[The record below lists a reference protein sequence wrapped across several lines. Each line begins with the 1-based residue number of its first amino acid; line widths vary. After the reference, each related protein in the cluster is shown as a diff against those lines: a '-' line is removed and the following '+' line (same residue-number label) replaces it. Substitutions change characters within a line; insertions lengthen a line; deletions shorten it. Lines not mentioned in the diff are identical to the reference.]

1 MLYCVDFPP
10 QLLRGCLQRCVNVN
24 YLTSAP
30 HNRMFWSWSRQNLSV
45 FQVDF
50 LCVLQSKVTNTCKV
64 QITINKLTIKSYIS
78 VIKCL
83 SPAIVLTVL
92 FCALC
97 FTRSHIGNV
106 TFKEQKVSYLNFTI
120 IQKIMWKKPSN
131 FRIQNS
137 NLNPDCADVLGKIMI
152 CTETQ
157 RKVLSIQFYF
167 NMSHTFL

>member
-10 QLLRGCLQRCVNVN
+10 QLLRWCLQRCVNVN

-30 HNRMFWSWSRQNLSV
+30 HNRMFWSWSQQNLSV

-83 SPAIVLTVL
+83 SPTIVLTVL

-120 IQKIMWKKPSN
+120 ILKDNVKKTLK
-131 FRIQNS
+131 FQNT
-137 NLNPDCADVLGKIMI
+137 K
-152 CTETQ
+152 Q
-157 RKVLSIQFYF
+157 
-167 NMSHTFL
+167 

>member
-1 MLYCVDFPP
+1 MSLRPYNIARQNIMMLYCVDFFP
-10 QLLRGCLQRCVNVN
+10 QLLWGCLQRCVNVN

-30 HNRMFWSWSRQNLSV
+30 HNRMFWSWSQQNPSV

-64 QITINKLTIKSYIS
+64 QITINKLTIKSYIT

-97 FTRSHIGNV
+97 FTRSHIENV
-106 TFKEQKVSYLNFTI
+106 TFTAQKVSFLNFTI
-120 IQKIMWKKPSN
+120 ILKENVKKTLKL
-131 FRIQNS
+131 QNT
-137 NLNPDCADVLGKIMI
+137 K
-152 CTETQ
+152 Q
-157 RKVLSIQFYF
+157 
-167 NMSHTFL
+167 